1 MSSIDSTPGSISST
15 SAMTSLTHSIEK
27 LDGSLASGRSNY
39 HAWRFRI
46 VRILKEKRLLT
57 AIEEELDEDDIH
69 AVQRDNQAFTILT
82 LNIKNSQITHIQDC
96 ETVQEAWEALR
107 EVHQGIGATGRM
119 VLMQRLWGLRMQDG
133 DDMAGHLNKFR
144 ELANQVE
151 SLSPEGK
158 QIDDNELVTLLSL
171 SLPASYEPLVMALQ
185 SRSDDI
191 SIDIFTARPL
201 Q

>member
-1 MSSIDSTPGSISST
+1 MAIQNRTYLEG
-15 SAMTSLTHSIEK
+15 
-27 LDGSLASGRSNY
+27 
-39 HAWRFRI
+39 
-46 VRILKEKRLLT
+46 KRLLT